1 MAKVVSE
8 LGPGSGMWRFSLP
21 PIPRS
26 PPPHLQPRVPPRS
39 SYQEKR
45 EPNASPV
52 RALTAWSSQKT
63 SAKGLSDAKPG
74 LDGTT
79 HRNSII
85 TERRLSITSSDGENI
100 DENDDSEEAKWRR
113 KCASLEAELELERS
127 QKVRGTN
134 KFMGGGQFKSAANN
148 KAQRQCAVCFTLR
161 ETMQRMSIEHDEV
174 LETNTYLIAEVERL
188 KAELDNH
195 TDALHGLGK
204 AGQEAQAIAK
214 RLEAERDGLSTA
226 AAEHRAAAAAARI
239 ELDKKAWSF
248 DEMREQWQKDSDAM
262 KEQIRKLQ
270 EQLLARERE
279 VEQFKQT
286 AQQFEQRT
294 AAAQSRLEQ
303 VNVDLREAHKVRNLQ
318 AKRLDDQEQH
328 IEELKARLAEMEQ
341 RPVVEDRSEYIDRL
355 EKRIAE
361 LEQRLREALEGLSGA
376 KEEATKSKEKTDVA
390 IKELKGCREELVQ
403 RDVALAE
410 VKRELD
416 TSRARAADL
425 IVANQDLQTV
435 SKEMV
440 ATIEGLETKTSA
452 LESYIAEL
460 ERQLAELQGSAGNE
474 EHWRIRLEE
483 KEKVI
488 NDLQVVVQGH
498 EALLHDNRLVME
510 NLREDV
516 TEAQEKAQGL
526 EEEIKELKRKLRETE
541 SQSAKHAETASS
553 ALKVCSEATEGMEK
567 AKVLNA
573 TLEKVAVEHKDEIGR
588 LKKEVTKKDKTILE
602 LMEKHLKDLERAKQ
616 EALEKTMQSMVRLCV
631 VAPTVN
637 VSFGS
642 EALTCKAG
650 LPGDRIHDIIES
662 QILPGFIQLFLQPK
676 EGIGPD
682 GSQLSK
688 WVERLMGDMQG
699 SIEKHLAGVFRAAK
713 EKA

>member
-1 MAKVVSE
+1 M
-8 LGPGSGMWRFSLP
+8 
-21 PIPRS
+21 
-26 PPPHLQPRVPPRS
+26 
-39 SYQEKR
+39 
-45 EPNASPV
+45 
-52 RALTAWSSQKT
+52 
-63 SAKGLSDAKPG
+63 
-74 LDGTT
+74 
-79 HRNSII
+79 
-85 TERRLSITSSDGENI
+85 
-100 DENDDSEEAKWRR
+100 
-113 KCASLEAELELERS
+113 
-127 QKVRGTN
+127 
-134 KFMGGGQFKSAANN
+134 
-148 KAQRQCAVCFTLR
+148 
-161 ETMQRMSIEHDEV
+161 
-174 LETNTYLIAEVERL
+174 
-188 KAELDNH
+188 
-195 TDALHGLGK
+195 
-204 AGQEAQAIAK
+204 
-214 RLEAERDGLSTA
+214 
-226 AAEHRAAAAAARI
+226 
-239 ELDKKAWSF
+239 
-248 DEMREQWQKDSDAM
+248 
-262 KEQIRKLQ
+262 
-270 EQLLARERE
+270 
-279 VEQFKQT
+279 
-286 AQQFEQRT
+286 
-294 AAAQSRLEQ
+294 
-303 VNVDLREAHKVRNLQ
+303 RNLQ